1 MTAPTLLLV
10 VHWLAGF
17 VVLAAGLHR
26 LEHLNVLRKGLTR
39 QARVMLWIE
48 ALAWSGLCVGAA
60 GAIITPLLP
69 LERPTLQDSCVMAGL
84 AWLAMRRQLVSEK
97 CQP

>member
-1 MTAPTLLLV
+1 MNAPTVLLV

-26 LEHLNVLRKGLTR
+26 LEHLNVFRKDLSR
-39 QARVMLWIE
+39 KDLAFVWLE

-69 LERPTLQDSCVMAGL
+69 LERPTLQDSCVLGGLAGL
-84 AWLAMRRQLVSEK
+84 LLILRHKGAK
-97 CQP
+97 CLQ